1 MVISRDQAVGG
12 SQGVWLG
19 MGYSGVAPVAWTV
32 MANGL
37 TTHHRVGGH
46 SWVEQEGGR
55 GAPKRQR
62 WFRRL
67 GPPLAGPN
75 SSGLG

>member
-1 MVISRDQAVGG
+1 
-12 SQGVWLG
+12 

-32 MANGL
+32 MVHGL
-37 TTHHRVGGH
+37 MTHCRVGGH

-55 GAPKRQR
+55 GTPKRQQ
-62 WFRRL
+62 WFGRL
-67 GPPLAGPN
+67 GPPLASPT